1 MKTIARMLLTCLP
14 FVANAQPSPLPD
26 RPITLIVGYSAGGSV
41 DIVARKY
48 ALKLQER
55 LGQPVVVE
63 NRAGASGVV
72 AAMAVKNARPD
83 GTTIYF
89 VASPAISITPAF
101 VNANFDPVQDFV
113 PVASIVKYANV
124 LLVKADSPFNT
135 VEELVSYGKRNPGAI
150 TYGSPGA
157 GSSQHLSGALLAQRS
172 GVDMV
177 HVPYKGMAPAV
188 LALLAGQLTMTFDVN
203 NTAINQVRAGSVR
216 PLAVTSAARNRQLPD
231 TPTMMES
238 GFKDFRSES
247 WIGLLLPTQAAP
259 QLVTYLADV
268 NRSIVQDPDFIN
280 DMHASGYEMDDVST
294 ADLATRIRTDYR
306 FYTDFAR
313 TIQLN

>member
-1 MKTIARMLLTCLP
+1 MKSIARILLACLP
-14 FVANAQPSPLPD
+14 CVVSAQSSPLPD

-41 DIVARKY
+41 DIAARKY
-48 ALKLQER
+48 AIKLQER

-89 VASPAISITPAF
+89 AASPTISITPAF
-101 VNANFDPVQDFV
+101 TKTNFDPLQDFV
-113 PVASIVKYANV
+113 PVASVVKYANV
-124 LLVKADSPFNT
+124 LLVNQDSPFKT
-135 VEELVSYGKRNPGAI
+135 LAQMLAYGKQNPGKI

-157 GSSQHLSGALLAQRS
+157 GSSQHLSGALLAARS

-188 LALLAGQLTMTFDVN
+188 LALLSGQLSMTFDVN
-203 NTAINQVRAGSVR
+203 NTAINQIRAGSVR
-216 PLAVTSAARNRQLPD
+216 PLAVTSAARNRQLPHV
-231 TPTMMES
+231 PTMIES
-238 GFKDFRSES
+238 GFKDFTIEA
-247 WIGLLLPTQAAP
+247 WIGLLLPANTPAQ
-259 QLVTYLADV
+259 
-268 NRSIVQDPDFIN
+268 IVHHLTEINQGIITDPGFIQDMQI
-280 DMHASGYEMDDVST
+280 SGYEIDGASEQ
-294 ADLATRIRTDYR
+294 DLAMRIRTDYR

-313 TIQLN
+313 TIELN